1 MRYTNPR
8 PWDLSKGMD
17 EIVLQQRNMNTSPKV
32 AQLSGVQPRLGQDS
46 AEMVCAPRLLRLS
59 LPLNRAP
66 LVFPISLIRIARKP
80 SANVP
85 RNFVS
90 GHWSYFYEN
99 IDQHCYSR
107 LVSFVFFAML
117 WNSLSLDSSR
127 VSTKPVDEFK
137 TVRVRRG

>member
-1 MRYTNPR
+1 MRDTNPR

-90 GHWSYFYEN
+90 GHWSYFYEK

>member
-1 MRYTNPR
+1 
-8 PWDLSKGMD
+8 MD

-90 GHWSYFYEN
+90 GHWSYFYEK

>member
-1 MRYTNPR
+1 
-8 PWDLSKGMD
+8 
-17 EIVLQQRNMNTSPKV
+17 MNTSPKV

-66 LVFPISLIRIARKP
+66 LFFPISLIRIARKP

-90 GHWSYFYEN
+90 GYWSYFYEK

-107 LVSFVFFAML
+107 LSSDYQPKRLIAKLDISFRQYAYTEAMYL
-117 WNSLSLDSSR
+117 YSS
-127 VSTKPVDEFK
+127 VCQSVITQSKV
-137 TVRVRRG
+137 